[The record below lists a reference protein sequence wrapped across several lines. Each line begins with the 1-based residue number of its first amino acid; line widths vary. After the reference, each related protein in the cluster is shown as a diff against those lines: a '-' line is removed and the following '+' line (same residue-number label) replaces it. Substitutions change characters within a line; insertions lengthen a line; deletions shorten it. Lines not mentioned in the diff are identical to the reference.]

1 MDLTPKQ
8 TVAYLDEYIIG
19 QFNAK
24 KAIAIALR
32 NRYRRLKLEGDMA
45 EEVMPKN
52 ILMIGSTGVGK
63 TEIARRMAKML
74 SLPFVKVEAS
84 KYTEVGFVG
93 RDVESMV
100 RDLMMASINLVKA
113 EHKEKNKDDIAL
125 HVEKTIIEKLLPPLP
140 KGVSDEKKVDYEKSF
155 EKMRQKL
162 RDGELDELKIEI
174 EIAQN
179 SSDLGDSSLP
189 PEMIKVQESFIKIL
203 GSGQSPIKKEMKV
216 KDAKEALK
224 SEASEKLLD
233 MEAVKSE
240 ARDRAQNGGIIFID
254 EIDKIAVSASMSHRS
269 DPSKEGVQRDLLPI
283 VEGSDVNTKYGS
295 IKTDHILFISAGAFH
310 LSKPSDLIPE
320 LQGRFPLRVE
330 LNSLT
335 EEVLYQILTQ
345 PKNSLL
351 REYQALLKTEG
362 VELVFE
368 DEAIRAIAKIAQIT
382 NEKTEDIGARRLHTI
397 IEKVLEDISYT
408 ADEHSGESLHVNAAL
423 VHEKL
428 DAIVESE
435 DSSRYIL

>member
-1 MDLTPKQ
+1 MNLTPKQ

-24 KAIAIALR
+24 KSIAIALR
-32 NRYRRLKLEGDMA
+32 NRYRRLKLEGEMA

-74 SLPFVKVEAS
+74 SLPFIKVEAS

-100 RDLMMASINLVKA
+100 RDLMMASVNLVKA
-113 EHKEKNKDDIAL
+113 EHREKNRENIDL

-140 KGVSDEKKVDYEKSF
+140 KGASEEKKADYEKSF
-155 EKMRQKL
+155 EKMRQKF
-162 RDGELDELKIEI
+162 RDGEVDELKIEV
-174 EIAQN
+174 EISQGN
-179 SSDLGDSSLP
+179 SDLSDSSLP

-203 GSGQSPIKKEMKV
+203 GSGQNNIKKEMKV
-216 KDAKEALK
+216 KDAKEVLK
-224 SEASEKLLD
+224 NEASEKLLD
-233 MEAVKSE
+233 IETIKSE
-240 ARDRAQNGGIIFID
+240 AKDRAQNGGIIFID
-254 EIDKIAVSASMSHRS
+254 EIDKIAVSSSATHRS

-283 VEGSDVNTKYGS
+283 VEGSDVNTKFGT

-310 LSKPSDLIPE
+310 LTKPSDLIPE

-351 REYQALLKTEG
+351 KQYEALLKTEG
-362 VELVFE
+362 VTLVFE
-368 DEAIRAIAKIAQIT
+368 DDAIKAIAKIAQIT
-382 NEKTEDIGARRLHTI
+382 NEKTEDIGARRLHTV
-397 IEKVLEDISYT
+397 IEKVLEDISYS
-408 ADEHSGESLHVNAAL
+408 ADEHAGESLHVTKEL